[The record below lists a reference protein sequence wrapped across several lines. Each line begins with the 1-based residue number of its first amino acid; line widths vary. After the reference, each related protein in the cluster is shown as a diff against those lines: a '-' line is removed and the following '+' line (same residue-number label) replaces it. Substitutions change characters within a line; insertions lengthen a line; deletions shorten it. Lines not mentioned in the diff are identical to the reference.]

1 MRKEIKI
8 SDELRDEYLEAYDVI
23 ISKIYVDILNDGLTD
38 FNLKILQSFR
48 ESKKDFEK
56 KILLINRTQGRRL
69 A

>member
-23 ISKIYVDILNDGLTD
+23 ISKIYMDILNGGLTD
-38 FNLKILQSFR
+38 FNLKNLQSFR

-56 KILLINRTQGRRL
+56 RFC
-69 A
+69 